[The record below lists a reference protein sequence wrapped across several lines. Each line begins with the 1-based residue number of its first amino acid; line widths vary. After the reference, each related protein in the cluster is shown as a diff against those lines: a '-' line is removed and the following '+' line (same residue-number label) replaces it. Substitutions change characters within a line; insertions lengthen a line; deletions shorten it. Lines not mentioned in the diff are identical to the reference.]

1 MQKTLKA
8 RAPAGLFVHDGH
20 TLLATPSNR
29 LPSCGT
35 AQFNLGFAP
44 ANVTRVA
51 GAPGT
56 CNDWVAVDSPV
67 FVPVPE
73 PGTSGLMALGLA
85 LCLALCRAL
94 VGLAARR
101 RRSG

>member
-1 MQKTLKA
+1 M
-8 RAPAGLFVHDGH
+8 HDGH
-20 TLLATPSNR
+20 TLLATPSNS

-67 FVPVPE
+67 FAPVPE
-73 PGTSGLMALGLA
+73 PGTSGLIALG
-85 LCLALCRAL
+85 RAL